1 MLHTHACVIS
11 TYFHLLLL
19 QDKGVK
25 AKRHKSRVITKIKQE
40 VRIGGTKQRLQ
51 QTLWPFTMKI
61 SIKLL
66 NSDLARN
73 QKKDKS

>member
-11 TYFHLLLL
+11 TYLQLLLL

-40 VRIGGTKQRLQ
+40 VRIGGTKQRL
-51 QTLWPFTMKI
+51 WPFTMKI
-61 SIKLL
+61 SIKML

-73 QKKDKS
+73 QKNDKS